1 MRSALPALFTALGM
15 AVAPSAFAD
24 CVDFSQKRADAA
36 GAALAR
42 NAPTAAQLGVP
53 SLDGLTLDGPL
64 TTGDPKC
71 EKPGPPRRFIYN
83 TNLSFRE
90 LVTRW
95 HPYIKR
101 RTEVDGMKREWFRNP
116 YQSNGFD
123 LTSGTRVEF
132 LVGQGQQISR
142 MFVVPAAAV
151 APLTTESQPYGID
164 EIVDWSPWPGGAKG
178 PRQFV
183 RADQGGAAPPPSGGT
198 SSGPADPSA
207 GVPATPVAATPG
219 ATKPTT
225 TGNCPPKP
233 ASAGTDAARA
243 GADIGGAVLGGGFGR
258 NVGGALG
265 GVLGALG
272 GAPQAANPADPNCP

>member
-1 MRSALPALFTALGM
+1 MRPALPAWLTAL
-15 AVAPSAFAD
+15 ALVVAPSAFAD

-42 NAPTAAQLGVP
+42 NAPSAAQLGVP

-83 TNLSFRE
+83 TSLSFGE

-101 RTEVDGMKREWFRNP
+101 RTEVDGMKREWFKNP
-116 YQSNGFD
+116 YHANGFD

-132 LVGQGQQISR
+132 VLGPGQQITR
-142 MFVVPAAAV
+142 MFIAPASTVAA
-151 APLTTESQPYGID
+151 LTTESQPYGVS

-178 PRQFV
+178 SRQFV
-183 RADQGGAAPPPSGGT
+183 RADQGSGAAAIPSAA
-198 SSGPADPSA
+198 SSPAAADP
-207 GVPATPVAATPG
+207 ATGAPVAAAP
-219 ATKPTT
+219 AAKPVANV
-225 TGNCPPKP
+225 NCPPKP
-233 ASAGTDAARA
+233 ASGGNDAARA

-258 NVGGALG
+258 SLGNAVG
-265 GVLGALG
+265 GVLGSLG
-272 GAPQAANPADPNCP
+272 GSPQAAPPADPNCP